1 MVSVT
6 ISIPDS
12 VYSWLAQKATS
23 DNTSVQALIEDEL
36 QRLPQGDPDDPE
48 FLKAMKASME
58 SNRNLLKRL
67 AQ

>member
-6 ISIPDS
+6 ISIPETTY
-12 VYSWLAQKATS
+12 VWLAKKATTS
-23 DNTSVQALIEDEL
+23 NTSVQALIEEEL

-48 FLKAMKASME
+48 FLAALTASME
-58 SNRNLLKRL
+58 SSRNLLKRL

>member
-23 DNTSVQALIEDEL
+23 SNRSIQDLIEDEV
-36 QRLPQGDPDDPE
+36 QRLPQGDPEDPE
-48 FLKAMKASME
+48 FLAAMTASIK
-58 SNRNLLKRL
+58 SNKKLLKRL
-67 AQ
+67 AE